1 LLPVPA
7 GIASKAV
14 LMLDDDLDGKLG
26 ITGNEP
32 PIFLHGSI
40 ADLTYRANKAGYP
53 TISAWV
59 DALEQ
64 QVTFLIVLN
73 GQLTDRV
80 ASKIDSA

>member
-1 LLPVPA
+1 
-7 GIASKAV
+7 
-14 LMLDDDLDGKLG
+14 MLDDDLDGKLG